1 MPSSAM
7 SSIKQ
12 TAWSRFRLVG
22 IVSPDNNLCGLRIR
36 SVSRRPLM
44 ASVQPRCSKEEFAR
58 RGDVLYDQ
66 HIRPN
71 FEPSHNRQFAAIGIE
86 TGEFKVDPDEL
97 D

>member
-1 MPSSAM
+1 
-7 SSIKQ
+7 
-12 TAWSRFRLVG
+12 
-22 IVSPDNNLCGLRIR
+22 
-36 SVSRRPLM
+36 M

-97 D
+97 DAVHRTAAPSATTSSGLKRQSGSR